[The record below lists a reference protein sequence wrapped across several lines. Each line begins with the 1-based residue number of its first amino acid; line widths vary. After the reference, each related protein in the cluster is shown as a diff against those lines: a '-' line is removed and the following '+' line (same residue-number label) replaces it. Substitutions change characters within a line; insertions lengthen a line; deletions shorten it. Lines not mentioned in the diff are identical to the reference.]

1 MRDMPGLG
9 IIVAAADGQRLYAA
23 LEAAMA
29 AAALGRSVRVFL
41 QGEAVALL
49 RSPVGFAGDAA
60 RRAAGQPDLAGMIAE
75 AGAMEITL
83 LACQSGMALAGVT
96 VAELAPQ
103 IRAGGLVSFLADVGA
118 EDRLLVY

>member
-1 MRDMPGLG
+1 MRDMPALN
-9 IIVAAADGQRLYAA
+9 IIVAAAEGPRLYAA

-29 AAALGRSVRVFL
+29 AAALGRDVRIFL

-49 RSPVGFAGDAA
+49 RAPVGFAGDAA

-83 LACQSGMALAGVT
+83 LACQSGMALVGIDATG
-96 VAELAPQ
+96 LAPHV
-103 IRAGGLVSFLADVGA
+103 RAGGLVSFLADVGP
-118 EDRLLVY
+118 EDRLIVY